1 MDQDLALT
9 EPALA
14 ALVDDFYARVRCD
27 PLIGPVF
34 DDAIADWPRHLET
47 LARFWSSVMLTTG
60 RYKGSPVARHLDH
73 AERITPA
80 MFTRWLDLWAQ
91 TTAELLPPKDAA
103 AMQDKAQ
110 RIAESL
116 QLAIRHRP
124 GALFPATA

>member
-1 MDQDLALT
+1 MDQDFALT

-80 MFTRWLDLWAQ
+80 MFTRWLDLWAE
-91 TTAELLPPKDAA
+91 TTTERLPPKDAA

-124 GALFPATA
+124 GALFPAAA

>member
-1 MDQDLALT
+1 MDQDLNLT

-14 ALVDDFYARVRCD
+14 TLVDDFYARVRRD

-34 DDAIADWPRHLET
+34 NDAIADWPSHLET

-60 RYKGSPVARHLDH
+60 RYKGSPVARHLEH
-73 AERITPA
+73 GERITPA
-80 MFTRWLDLWAQ
+80 MFTRWLDLWAE
-91 TTAELLPPKDAA
+91 TTTELLPPVAAA
-103 AMQDKAQ
+103 AMQGKAS

-124 GALFPATA
+124 GAAFPTAA

>member
-124 GALFPATA
+124 GALFPAAA